1 MNKLKQRTRLAS
13 SVVVFLLIISTAH
26 AEFTGTSIKY
36 EITTTTN
43 IEVGV
48 DTAFLVQAPTKL
60 TEEGTALYTRSEYYD
75 TAHKIFLYEYY
86 LKSTG
91 SLVIEDKQGHA
102 MSVTVISPEEER
114 KAQMYANRLD
124 ACLMENQ
131 QCVPKLGV
139 AMEAL
144 TTCGSNLSYY
154 KGYVDE
160 NLSMPPIVKYIV
172 GEGEF
177 RVAIDEWNKEES
189 FFGLLRE
196 YPGYTIIIF
205 IGGMA
210 VVAVVLVLISK
221 FVLAPPTVR
230 K

>member
-1 MNKLKQRTRLAS
+1 MKELKQRARLAS
-13 SVVVFLLIISTAH
+13 SVVVFLLLISTAH
-26 AEFTGTSIKY
+26 AEFVGASIRY

-60 TEEGTALYTRSEYYD
+60 TEEGTALYTRNEYYD

-144 TTCGSNLSYY
+144 TTCESNLSYF

-160 NLSMPPIVKYIV
+160 NLSMSPVVKYIV

-177 RVAIDEWNKEES
+177 KGAMEEWKKTES

-196 YPGYTIIIF
+196 YTGYSILIF
-205 IGGMA
+205 VGGIA
-210 VVAVVLVLISK
+210 SLAVVLILVTK
-221 FVLAPPTVR
+221 FVLAPPTMR